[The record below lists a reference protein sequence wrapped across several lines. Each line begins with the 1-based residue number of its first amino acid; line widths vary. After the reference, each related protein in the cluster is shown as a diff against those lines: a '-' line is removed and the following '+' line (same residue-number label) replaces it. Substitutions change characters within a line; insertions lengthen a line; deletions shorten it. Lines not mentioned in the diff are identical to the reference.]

1 MCFKCL
7 VNENGQIRTNL
18 DISLCIYT
26 NNWAGS
32 VENEFLECSRALR
45 LKSAIIWTFLCCF
58 VMPICFVLFCLFNRV
73 QGACLQQKWTLCI
86 GFYGWSLPGS
96 KLLFSAQP
104 GRTNIIYIYIY
115 IFFFLGAKICINML
129 FLGFLSFRCWFFGSV
144 LLLFIS
150 CVL

>member
-1 MCFKCL
+1 MAYGEIGIQDFRF
-7 VNENGQIRTNL
+7 QFHW
-18 DISLCIYT
+18 ISLIRCVSSVWLMKMDKFGHFFMCIYT

-104 GRTNIIYIYIY
+104 GRSNIIFV
-115 IFFFLGAKICINML
+115 FFFL
-129 FLGFLSFRCWFFGSV
+129 SRS
-144 LLLFIS
+144 
-150 CVL
+150 